1 MVKKITIVTV
11 SLTLIILLFYV
22 FIAPKSNFSS
32 LSNSEKISP
41 APSASTEVLKE
52 ISADP
57 NKNSKIGAVK
67 PNLSPNNLQPDNLS
81 PAPDPSQKLKVEQV
95 ELELLKKLNKK
106 EIAKIKIKMH
116 KDEVE
121 SLKKSIINDQQALK
135 IIEKSGSNIETYKLV
150 ESNLH
155 KRKLRLKEL
164 LR

>member
-1 MVKKITIVTV
+1 MDT
-11 SLTLIILLFYV
+11 
-22 FIAPKSNFSS
+22 
-32 LSNSEKISP
+32 
-41 APSASTEVLKE
+41 
-52 ISADP
+52 
-57 NKNSKIGAVK
+57 VK

-81 PAPDPSQKLKVEQV
+81 PAPDPAQKLKVEQV